1 MPEANYSIDHDLE
14 EANALAEHLI
24 PYVYENELY
33 GSIGGMFGS
42 MPRLTIGGL
51 LLRLHRLHALEDQM
65 SDAQKAQLAEI
76 DAKHESA
83 RQEWTVHYNDKLLQ
97 EAESRLKMMEQY
109 FNECADDPRTCANNY
124 NPEAMRR
131 TIVQEIDRQLKQT
144 NAPSAKLEHT
154 MTKVDSQL
162 RRFTQPSGFLWA
174 SVLLSVYPQGEYW
187 WLYARP
193 PRAETR

>member
-1 MPEANYSIDHDLE
+1 MPEAKYSIDHDLE
-14 EANALAEHLI
+14 EATALADHLI

-51 LLRLHRLHALEDQM
+51 LLRLHRLHALADQL

-76 DAKHESA
+76 DEKHANA
-83 RQEWTVHYNDKLLQ
+83 RQEWTVHYNKKLLQ

-109 FNECADDPRTCANNY
+109 FGECADDPRACANNY
-124 NPEAMRR
+124 MPEAMRR

-144 NAPSAKLEHT
+144 DTPSDKLEQT
-154 MTKVDSQL
+154 IGKVDSQL
-162 RRFTQPSGFLWA
+162 HRFTEPSGFLWA
-174 SVLLSVYPQGEYW
+174 SVLVPVYPQSEYW

-193 PRAETR
+193 PRAAR